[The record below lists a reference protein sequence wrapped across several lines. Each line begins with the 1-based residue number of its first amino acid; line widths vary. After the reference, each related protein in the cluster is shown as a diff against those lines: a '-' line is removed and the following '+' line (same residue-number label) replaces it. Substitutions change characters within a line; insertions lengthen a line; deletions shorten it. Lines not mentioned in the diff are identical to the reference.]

1 MEQQLS
7 DSMKAI
13 LVKIALE
20 LKRLGWKS
28 DSQTNEIDVFQGHL
42 GMYKN
47 TEWRGEQWR
56 GSGPGELPDVQ
67 IDISIDMSFAQNEQ
81 NGVYFLVFNE
91 SYSLSLD
98 GASGSEKQEQSD
110 LNIDFSEA
118 DANNIVKI
126 QQAAKELNEHVQG
139 NVDEHGYEYAQESY
153 ADWKDYNASG
163 TAYADKSEPWK
174 DDNY

>member
-1 MEQQLS
+1 MEPQLS

-20 LKRLGWKS
+20 LKKLGWKS

-47 TEWRGEQWR
+47 TEWRGD
-56 GSGPGELPDVQ
+56 GELPDVQ

-91 SYSLSLD
+91 SYSLFVE
-98 GASGSEKQEQSD
+98 GAASNEKQEESD
-110 LNIDFSEA
+110 LSIDFSEA
-118 DANNIVKI
+118 DVNNIVKI
-126 QQAAKELNEHVQG
+126 QQAAKELNGHVQV

-153 ADWKDYNASG
+153 ADWKDYHASG
-163 TAYADKSEPWK
+163 TAYADRAEPWK
-174 DDNY
+174 DKDY

>member
-47 TEWRGEQWR
+47 TEWRGN
-56 GSGPGELPDVQ
+56 GPDELPDVQ

-91 SYSLSLD
+91 SFSLSID

-110 LNIDFSEA
+110 LNIDFSDA
-118 DANNIVKI
+118 DVNNIAKI
-126 QQAAKELNEHVQG
+126 QQAAKELNEHVQN
-139 NVDEHGYEYAQESY
+139 NVDEYGYEYAQESY
-153 ADWKDYNASG
+153 TDWKDYNAGG
-163 TAYADKSEPWK
+163 TAYADKAEPWK
-174 DDNY
+174 DDKY